1 MLKHVPLIST
11 SLDSQREHV
20 ELSPPQTP
28 HTSSTASPPQT
39 PSQSSTSV
47 PFGVQAQS
55 VHVELSPFKTPH

>member
-28 HTSSTASPPQT
+28 HSSSTASPPQT
-39 PSQSSTSV
+39 PVQSVSTKQLPSQSKFIS
-47 PFGVQAQS
+47 G
-55 VHVELSPFKTPH
+55 